1 MWELYFGSCLVFVLD
16 KIGGM
21 EEEVDFFDM
30 FLFGQGWRDE
40 GGRLLGFFVLF
51 LYGTRGSGHGSWAIG
66 SWQKIGI
73 GREFS

>member
-30 FLFGQGWRDE
+30 FLFWTRLE
-40 GGRLLGFFVLF
+40 G
-51 LYGTRGSGHGSWAIG
+51 
-66 SWQKIGI
+66 
-73 GREFS
+73 